1 MAKREYGTGGLYRP
15 PGSTVWW
22 CYYPDGKGAQ
32 ERESTGERDTRKA
45 QAFLDKRRLAVAGGN
60 FLGAKIDRVKVSEI
74 MGDVLRKNRL
84 DGNASVDKDERNWRL
99 HLEPFFGQYRCS
111 QVTTALVD
119 KYVEMRKQQEI
130 IRAYARAGESRE
142 VRTGKYPENASVN
155 RELALLRAAF
165 WLAHGATPRKVAFV
179 PTFHMLPEVN
189 VRKGF
194 VKDEQ
199 YAKLAAETE
208 KAGLWLR
215 AIFEVLYMYGW
226 RKGEAIRQMRVR
238 LVDLDQRTIT
248 IEDSKNGE
256 GRTVKMTERVYELL
270 RQCCEGKQPDDYV
283 FTRNGRPVKDF
294 RRTWKM
300 VTTAAGVPGLYVH
313 DLRRTGARNLR
324 RLGVAESVIMKVTGH
339 KTPSVF
345 RRYDIVDQADM
356 EQVAALLDDKQKR
369 EPEQQEPEQISNT
382 IKELSK
388 YALDTVHEGKAV
400 VDVNIC
406 K

>member
-1 MAKREYGTGGLYRP
+1 
-15 PGSTVWW
+15 
-22 CYYPDGKGAQ
+22 
-32 ERESTGERDTRKA
+32 
-45 QAFLDKRRLAVAGGN
+45 
-60 FLGAKIDRVKVSEI
+60 
-74 MGDVLRKNRL
+74 
-84 DGNASVDKDERNWRL
+84 
-99 HLEPFFGQYRCS
+99 
-111 QVTTALVD
+111 
-119 KYVEMRKQQEI
+119 
-130 IRAYARAGESRE
+130 
-142 VRTGKYPENASVN
+142 
-155 RELALLRAAF
+155 
-165 WLAHGATPRKVAFV
+165 
-179 PTFHMLPEVN
+179 MLPEVN

-199 YAKLAAETE
+199 YAKLAAETD

>member
-1 MAKREYGTGGLYRP
+1 
-15 PGSTVWW
+15 
-22 CYYPDGKGAQ
+22 
-32 ERESTGERDTRKA
+32 
-45 QAFLDKRRLAVAGGN
+45 
-60 FLGAKIDRVKVSEI
+60 
-74 MGDVLRKNRL
+74 
-84 DGNASVDKDERNWRL
+84 
-99 HLEPFFGQYRCS
+99 
-111 QVTTALVD
+111 
-119 KYVEMRKQQEI
+119 
-130 IRAYARAGESRE
+130 
-142 VRTGKYPENASVN
+142 
-155 RELALLRAAF
+155 
-165 WLAHGATPRKVAFV
+165 
-179 PTFHMLPEVN
+179 MLPEVN